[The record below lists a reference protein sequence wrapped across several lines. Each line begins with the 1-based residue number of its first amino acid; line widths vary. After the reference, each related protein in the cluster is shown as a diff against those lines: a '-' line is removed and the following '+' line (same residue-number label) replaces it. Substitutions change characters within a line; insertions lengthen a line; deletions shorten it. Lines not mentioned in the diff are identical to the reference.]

1 MAKTAKIISIIGL
14 MGVGK
19 STLGAK
25 LAERLGF
32 YFVDSDEEIEDN
44 QRKTIPE
51 IFASNGEKYFREVER
66 NIIAEIIKRDEPM
79 VISLGGG
86 AFVDEKTRKALLEK
100 TFVIWLKAPIDVIMH
115 RIGNKQNR
123 PLLNNSDKRKT
134 LQDLLDSREE
144 IYATAD
150 LEIDACEG
158 NHDFLIE
165 KIIRVRESI
174 AKTSKK

>member
-1 MAKTAKIISIIGL
+1 

-25 LAERLGF
+25 LAEKLGF

-51 IFASNGEKYFREVER
+51 IFAQNGEKHFREVEK
-66 NIIAEIIKRDEPM
+66 NIISEIIKRDEPM

-86 AFVDEKTRKALLEK
+86 AFIDEKTRKNLLEK
-100 TFVIWLKAPIDVIMH
+100 TFVIWLRAPIDVIMH

-134 LQDLLDSREE
+134 LQDLLEVREP
-144 IYATAD
+144 IYSLAD